1 MILTMNQ
8 IRLQLSLHQKR
19 LKAGDPA
26 KNDAFGPEQVI
37 YTIASAPPEQDLLTR
52 SVELSGA
59 QSPAPCGAFC
69 YGLMTDPMA
78 THPRKPSQT
87 PFRLRTS

>member
-37 YTIASAPPEQDLLTR
+37 YTIASAPPVIKG
-52 SVELSGA
+52 S
-59 QSPAPCGAFC
+59 
-69 YGLMTDPMA
+69 
-78 THPRKPSQT
+78 TH
-87 PFRLRTS
+87 